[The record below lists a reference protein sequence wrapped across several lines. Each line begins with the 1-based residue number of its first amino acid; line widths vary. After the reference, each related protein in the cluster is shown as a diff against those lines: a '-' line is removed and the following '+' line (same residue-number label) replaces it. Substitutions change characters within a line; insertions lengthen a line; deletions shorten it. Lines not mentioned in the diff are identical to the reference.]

1 MDRQL
6 LFPERSLPLIFE
18 PVEPEEKTL
27 VGLVNWIQTN
37 RVELNDLLVHH
48 GALLFRG
55 FPVWTAEEFESVAR
69 ALDPDLKNAAYH
81 GTAPRN
87 SLTDYVQSSVELP
100 GYYPIPQHIE
110 MSYLKNKANRLF
122 FWSMLPARNGGETPV
137 TDFRQVYR
145 DLPAEGREA
154 FETRNIKII
163 RNYSGP
169 GKKGRFDLLQ
179 FKGWDEIFHTTEKD
193 EVERQCALSG
203 TTPVWKKG
211 NSLCLINDQSAVR
224 SHPDT
229 GEPVWHNHSQA
240 FHISTAVAE
249 YRRLIKYTKKPALLF
264 YMLLAGAMN
273 FIQGMRKSRDDLA
286 LHCQFQDGSEI
297 PDSYMEAVRDAI
309 WKNTVIFP
317 WQKGDVLAIDNHS
330 TAHGRMPF
338 RGPRK
343 TALCYA

>member
-37 RVELNDLLVHH
+37 REELNDLLVHH

-145 DLPAEGREA
+145 DLPAEVREA
-154 FETRNIKII
+154 FETRNIKI
-163 RNYSGP
+163 
-169 GKKGRFDLLQ
+169 L
-179 FKGWDEIFHTTEKD
+179 
-193 EVERQCALSG
+193 
-203 TTPVWKKG
+203 
-211 NSLCLINDQSAVR
+211 
-224 SHPDT
+224 
-229 GEPVWHNHSQA
+229 
-240 FHISTAVAE
+240 
-249 YRRLIKYTKKPALLF
+249 RLF
-264 YMLLAGAMN
+264 
-273 FIQGMRKSRDDLA
+273 RKL
-286 LHCQFQDGSEI
+286 
-297 PDSYMEAVRDAI
+297 
-309 WKNTVIFP
+309 
-317 WQKGDVLAIDNHS
+317 
-330 TAHGRMPF
+330 
-338 RGPRK
+338 
-343 TALCYA
+343 